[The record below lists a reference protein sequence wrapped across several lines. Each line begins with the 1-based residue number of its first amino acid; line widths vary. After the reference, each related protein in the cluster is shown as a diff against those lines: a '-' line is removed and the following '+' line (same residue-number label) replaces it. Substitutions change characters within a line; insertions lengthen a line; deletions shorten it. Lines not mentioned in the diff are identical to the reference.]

1 MSQTALI
8 YLHGVPGSEPL
19 PERTVL
25 FQSAPGEPV
34 EGLGLEQ
41 AFARADGAVLHLVLG
56 AAFANLTH
64 VSISRK
70 QARHLQ
76 RVLPFLLEEQ
86 LLDAP
91 DNLWFASRKGDQD
104 EYLVTV
110 TDRLLV
116 EELVSLARDA
126 GADLVSLQ
134 VDVERLGALLP
145 AVFEFDDGQALLA
158 ANREN
163 ALQVADD
170 QREAM
175 QSLFGEQLQDA
186 TVLAGNAAL
195 FDQLRDHR
203 GQELLTGALA
213 PRKASRAPGFLTPW
227 KPLAYLAAAI
237 FILTVA
243 GLRVQ
248 QWRYQSAADAALV
261 QAKQRYEQLFPGDKA
276 SSALNRQFQGRL
288 NRLAAGGSAEG
299 GQDFFPLLV
308 PVARVLKLIKV
319 EPKRLQYDQRQNTL
333 LLDVGAKDYS
343 QLESLQN
350 AINEQGAK
358 ASIANYRNGAKGV
371 NARIMVEQP
380 G

>member
-19 PERTVL
+19 PDRTVL
-25 FQSAPGEPV
+25 FQPAPGEPV
-34 EGLGLEQ
+34 EALGLEQ
-41 AFARADGAVLHLVLG
+41 AFTRAADAALHLVLG

-64 VSISRK
+64 VSLSRK

-91 DNLWFASRKGDQD
+91 DNLWFASRKGHQD

-116 EELVSLARDA
+116 EELVQLARDA

-145 AVFEFDDGQALLA
+145 VVLEFDDAQTLLA
-158 ANREN
+158 ASREN
-163 ALQVADD
+163 ALQVGID
-170 QREAM
+170 QRESM

-186 TVLAGNAAL
+186 TVLAGNEAV
-195 FDQLRDHR
+195 FEQLRDHR

-213 PRKASRAPGFLTPW
+213 PRKTSSAPGVLTPW

-248 QWRYQSAADAALV
+248 QWRYQTAADAALV

-308 PVARVLKLIKV
+308 PVARVLKQIKV

-358 ASIANYRNGAKGV
+358 ASIANYRNGAQGV